1 MTTTEKLNK
10 LYELKSQLQ
19 LRKMDMEALIQSV
32 IPDEVKQQIKD
43 IQEEFAF
50 QNREVEEEIIDL
62 GAEILDETVSAG
74 MTLRGD
80 YLMSVYSKPR
90 VTWNT
95 KELEGYAVAHP
106 EVNQFRKV
114 GEASASIRAVN

>member
-50 QNREVEEEIIDL
+50 NNRAVEEEIIDL
-62 GAEILDETVSAG
+62 GAEILEETIDAG
-74 MTLRGD
+74 TTIRGD

-90 VTWNT
+90 VTWNN
-95 KELEGYAVAHP
+95 KELDGYAVAHP
-106 EVNQFRKV
+106 EINQFKKV
-114 GEASASIRAVN
+114 GEASASIRAVG